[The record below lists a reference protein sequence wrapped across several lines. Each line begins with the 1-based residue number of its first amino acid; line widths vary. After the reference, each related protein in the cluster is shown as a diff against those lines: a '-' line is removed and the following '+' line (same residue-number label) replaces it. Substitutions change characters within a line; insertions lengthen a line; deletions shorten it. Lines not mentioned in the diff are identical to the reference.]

1 MRVSWLHMRWIL
13 TFLKNLM
20 SGRKGSATR
29 HQLFGMYFEESN
41 VRGRRRPNRDRA

>member
-1 MRVSWLHMRWIL
+1 MRLSWLDMRWIL
-13 TFLKNLM
+13 TFFRNLL

-41 VRGRRRPNRDRA
+41 VRGRRRSNRDRA